1 VNRLRKSDKDK
12 VFDGVC
18 GGIGEY
24 LKVDPV
30 IIRLL
35 WVVLVIFG
43 GTGVLAYLVAMII
56 IPKSTTE
63 ILVENDDDKQVV
75 PNTYSH
81 QFWGILLVVAGLL
94 LFIGIIGPISGLFA
108 GVTVV
113 MGSVL
118 WPLLV
123 IGLGLYLFF
132 NQSKDKDVRSS
143 INEAFPEGKKLYKSG
158 SDKRVAGVCGGIA
171 AYFNTDSNIIRIFW
185 AMATLGSFGFGVLAY
200 LGLAVYLTEAE

>member
-1 VNRLRKSDKDK
+1 MNRLRKSDKDK

-63 ILVENDDDKQVV
+63 ILVENDDE
-75 PNTYSH
+75 
-81 QFWGILLVVAGLL
+81 
-94 LFIGIIGPISGLFA
+94 IGRA
-108 GVTVV
+108 HV
-113 MGSVL
+113 
-118 WPLLV
+118 
-123 IGLGLYLFF
+123 
-132 NQSKDKDVRSS
+132 
-143 INEAFPEGKKLYKSG
+143 
-158 SDKRVAGVCGGIA
+158 
-171 AYFNTDSNIIRIFW
+171 
-185 AMATLGSFGFGVLAY
+185 
-200 LGLAVYLTEAE
+200 